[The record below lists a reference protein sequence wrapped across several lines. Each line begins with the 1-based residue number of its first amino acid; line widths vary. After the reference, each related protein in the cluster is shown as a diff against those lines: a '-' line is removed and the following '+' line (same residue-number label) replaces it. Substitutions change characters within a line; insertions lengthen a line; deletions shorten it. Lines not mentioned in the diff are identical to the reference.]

1 MFYDIN
7 HNLTIKILP
16 VMSSESWTKERFVF
30 INVLFI
36 RKMFLKSDLLM
47 KKKRI
52 IAILVCLLLI
62 WIDQLTKYLF
72 YNLEIWNQVSILEP
86 LLNNGISRWISVPMV
101 VIFSVSVICIWL
113 FIYLFHKKYLT
124 VLDFTLLLAWTLWNL
139 IDRIWLGWVRDF
151 LSFWSFPVFNIAD
164 SFLTCGVAW
173 ICIKEIFHLQKKE
186 KNLP

>member
-1 MFYDIN
+1 
-7 HNLTIKILP
+7 
-16 VMSSESWTKERFVF
+16 
-30 INVLFI
+30 
-36 RKMFLKSDLLM
+36 M

-72 YNLEIWNQVSILEP
+72 YNLEIWNQISILEP
-86 LLNNGISRWISVPMV
+86 LLNDGISRWISVPMV

-139 IDRIWLGWVRDF
+139 IDRILLGWVRDF